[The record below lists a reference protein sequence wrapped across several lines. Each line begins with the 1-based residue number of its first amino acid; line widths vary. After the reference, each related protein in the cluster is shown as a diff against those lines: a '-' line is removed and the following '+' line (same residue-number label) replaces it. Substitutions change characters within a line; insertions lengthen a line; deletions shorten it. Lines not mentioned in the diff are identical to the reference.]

1 MKRLLFFLLVCLA
14 CRPVPAALSP
24 HVMDLGIPAAPDG
37 QRYLFILE
45 NSSAMEDLQ
54 ASNEATLF
62 ELVRS
67 GIDGQMLAGDTY
79 GLWTYNKTTQTG
91 KFPMRVWEPRRSTQQ
106 ATIAAAC
113 VSQQLYEKSANMKEL
128 MRDLTDVV
136 RAVSN
141 LTVLLISDGST
152 EVHGTPFDK
161 SINSEYRSQNRIRRH
176 VKRPFVTT
184 LVVRDG
190 WFVQARVTVGG
201 AHIELP
207 ERPPPVLALK
217 PPATNAP
224 PTNVAAAVA
233 PPSAHHA
240 SSASTPS
247 ALAPTNEVASETA
260 AAASNGV
267 VLAPPKK
274 KVIEIVTKPPK
285 PAPVET
291 AEEPA
296 KLVETSP
303 SAQSPGASAAISSTT
318 NLPAA
323 IPPATPPPAAPA
335 PVVAAAAPGVP
346 AVLPFSASPP
356 PSNAGTAAPAA
367 PPVAAAARPASGST
381 VLSALMPDPLP
392 VAARERPIE
401 PVAAPAPTD
410 TNPEASA
417 GAATPLQ
424 AVSTPAAQAASPW
437 MLYFGA
443 SILSAVLLLLLLFFR
458 RARPAGGG
466 SLITQSMDRR

>member
-1 MKRLLFFLLVCLA
+1 MVCLA
-14 CRPVPAALSP
+14 CRPVPAALGP
-24 HVMDLGIPAAPDG
+24 RVVDNGIPAAPDG

-54 ASNEATLF
+54 PANEATLF

-79 GLWTYNKTTQTG
+79 GVWTYNKTTVAG
-91 KFPMRVWEPRRSTQQ
+91 KFPMRVWEPKRSTQQ
-106 ATIAAAC
+106 ATIAAAFIN
-113 VSQQLYEKSANMKEL
+113 QQPYDKSANMKEL
-128 MRDLTDVV
+128 MGDLTDVV
-136 RAVSN
+136 RAVNN

-161 SINSEYRSQNRIRRH
+161 SINSEYRSQNRVRRH
-176 VKRPFVTT
+176 AKRPFVTT
-184 LVVRDG
+184 LIVRDG
-190 WFVQARVTVGG
+190 WYVQGRVTVGG

-207 ERPPPVLALK
+207 ERTPPVLALQ

-224 PTNVAAAVA
+224 PTKVVASVA
-233 PPSAHHA
+233 PPSAPHA
-240 SSASTPS
+240 SSASIPAASAPS
-247 ALAPTNEVASETA
+247 NEVASGTA
-260 AAASNGV
+260 AAASATNGV

-323 IPPATPPPAAPA
+323 IPPATPPPAPA
-335 PVVAAAAPGVP
+335 VTAAPG
-346 AVLPFSASPP
+346 
-356 PSNAGTAAPAA
+356 A
-367 PPVAAAARPASGST
+367 PPLPASGST
-381 VLSALMPDPLP
+381 VLTALMPDPLP
-392 VAARERPIE
+392 VAARERPVE
-401 PVAAPAPTD
+401 PVSAPAPTD
-410 TNPEASA
+410 TTPEASA
-417 GAATPLQ
+417 PAATPLQ

-443 SILSAVLLLLLLFFR
+443 SMLSAVLLLLLLVFR
-458 RARPAGGG
+458 RARPTGSG

>member
-1 MKRLLFFLLVCLA
+1 V
-14 CRPVPAALSP
+14 V
-24 HVMDLGIPAAPDG
+24 DNGIAPAPDG

-62 ELVRS
+62 ELIRS
-67 GIDGQMLAGDTY
+67 GVDGQMLAGDTF
-79 GLWTYNKTTQTG
+79 GLWTYNKTTHAG
-91 KFPMRVWEPRRSTQQ
+91 RFPMRVWEPKRSTQQ
-106 ATIAAAC
+106 ATIAAAF

-128 MRDLTDVV
+128 MLDLTDVI

-176 VKRPFVTT
+176 AKRPFVTT
-184 LVVRDG
+184 LIVRDG
-190 WFVQARVTVGG
+190 WYVQARVTVGG

-207 ERPPPVLALK
+207 ERPPSVLALK
-217 PPATNAP
+217 PPPTNAP
-224 PTNVAAAVA
+224 PTNANIAAAVA
-233 PPSAHHA
+233 SPSARHA
-240 SSASTPS
+240 SPASTPAAS
-247 ALAPTNEVASETA
+247 APSNEVASGTA
-260 AAASNGV
+260 AAAAATNGV

-274 KVIEIVTKPPK
+274 KMIEIVTKPPK
-285 PAPVET
+285 PEPAENP
-291 AEEPA
+291 EEPA
-296 KLVETSP
+296 KLVETGP
-303 SAQSPGASAAISSTT
+303 SVPSPGASAAISSSPATASASVST
-318 NLPAA
+318 NLPGA
-323 IPPATPPPAAPA
+323 IPPATSPRATPPPAAPA
-335 PVVAAAAPGVP
+335 PVVAAAAPSVP

-356 PSNAGTAAPAA
+356 SSSAVAAAP
-367 PPVAAAARPASGST
+367 AARPASGST

-392 VAARERPIE
+392 VAARERPVE
-401 PVAAPAPTD
+401 PVSAPAPTD
-410 TNPEASA
+410 TSPEASA
-417 GAATPLQ
+417 SAATPLQ

-443 SILSAVLLLLLLFFR
+443 SMLSAVLLLLLLIFR
-458 RARPAGGG
+458 RARPTGSG